1 MSKGNSM
8 KHSWLTLSLAAVTLS
23 GCGSMV
29 YGPTPAPVMNNSTYG
44 QQVPLNPNVAQ
55 NGNVFGQAVRPT
67 QQPQPPVAQARPA
80 NTVQQPVRPP
90 VAQAPSPYRPPQQ
103 NAVRQG
109 GQVQGGWDTPVQPST
124 ATPPRVYDEPK
135 LPGASGSTAATA
147 PVTPATP
154 PAVEVN
160 NRPTPIRPPE
170 RTTAAAP
177 APTAATPDT
186 QPAVNTPPPVQTTR
200 RQPGPTQEPQ
210 QVAANNPRSSA
221 SGGAASGG
229 GNNNTAVSSLL
240 KQASASLGKGD
251 LDGAAAYLEN
261 AQRIEP
267 QNSKILYDI
276 ANIRYHQGRHR
287 EAESMASR
295 AVQVGSDNGIKKKA
309 WSLIS
314 KSRSELGDHQ
324 GAINAA
330 NKAND
335 L

>member
-1 MSKGNSM
+1 MKLSKGDGM
-8 KHSWLTLSLAAVTLS
+8 KLSWLTLSLAAVALS

-29 YGPTPAPVMNNSTYG
+29 YGPTPAPVINHSNYG
-44 QQVPLNPNVAQ
+44 QQVNLNPNVPQ
-55 NGNVFGQAVRPT
+55 TGNVFAPAVQQTRPPAQQQLAQ
-67 QQPQPPVAQARPA
+67 QQPRLPA
-80 NTVQQPVRPP
+80 ATPVQQP
-90 VAQAPSPYRPPQQ
+90 SPYQQ
-103 NAVRQG
+103 TTQQR
-109 GQVQGGWDTPVQPST
+109 GWDTPAQPVT
-124 ATPPRVYDEPK
+124 NTPARIYDEPK
-135 LPGASGSTAATA
+135 LPGNSTA
-147 PVTPATP
+147 PVTNSTTP
-154 PAVEVN
+154 PPVETT
-160 NRPTPIRPPE
+160 RPTPVRPPE
-170 RTTAAAP
+170 RTTTSTTPTP
-177 APTAATPDT
+177 ASTPTRNDT
-186 QPAVNTPPPVQTTR
+186 ASTPPPVETV
-200 RQPGPTQEPQ
+200 RQPPQAAEPTQQ
-210 QVAANNPRSSA
+210 QVASNKP
-221 SGGAASGG
+221 AASGG
-229 GNNNTAVSSLL
+229 GNTAVSTLL

-295 AVQVGSDNGIKKKA
+295 AVQVGGDNAIKKKA

>member
-1 MSKGNSM
+1 M
-8 KHSWLTLSLAAVTLS
+8 KYSWLTVSLTAMALS

-29 YGPTPAPVMNNSTYG
+29 YGPTPAPVVNQSSYG
-44 QQVPLNPNVAQ
+44 QQVHLNPNMQ
-55 NGNVFGQAVRPT
+55 QTGNAFAPAVR
-67 QQPQPPVAQARPA
+67 QQPPS
-80 NTVQQPVRPP
+80 
-90 VAQAPSPYRPPQQ
+90 VAQAPRPVPVQQQQMQQPSPYQVPPQGNPAQ
-103 NAVRQG
+103 RAAQQAQQQQGWNTPAQPTVNA
-109 GQVQGGWDTPVQPST
+109 
-124 ATPPRVYDEPK
+124 PPRVYDEPK
-135 LPGASGSTAATA
+135 LPSGVNTQTTGVANNA
-147 PVTPATP
+147 P

-160 NRPTPIRPPE
+160 NRPMPVRPPE
-170 RTTAAAP
+170 RTAGNTVANGDIQTA
-177 APTAATPDT
+177 
-186 QPAVNTPPPVQTTR
+186 QSSGNTPPPVQTTR
-200 RQPGPTQEPQ
+200 QVKTQPQEPQ
-210 QVAANNPRSSA
+210 QVASNRGASSP
-221 SGGAASGG
+221 SSGG
-229 GNNNTAVSSLL
+229 GNNTAVSSLL

-295 AVQVGSDNGIKKKA
+295 AVQVGGDSGIKKKA
-309 WSLIS
+309 WTLIS

>member
-1 MSKGNSM
+1 M
-8 KHSWLTLSLAAVTLS
+8 KYSWLTLSLAALTLS

-29 YGPTPAPVMNNSTYG
+29 YGPTPAPVNNQNHYG
-44 QQVPLNPNVAQ
+44 QQVRLNPNVPQ
-55 NGNVFGQAVRPT
+55 TGNVFAPAVR
-67 QQPQPPVAQARPA
+67 QQPPQQVAQARPA
-80 NTVQQPVRPP
+80 QPQQQHMQQASPYQQAPQGN
-90 VAQAPSPYRPPQQ
+90 VAQRPAQQ
-103 NAVRQG
+103 AQQQQG
-109 GQVQGGWDTPVQPST
+109 WNMPAQPNVN
-124 ATPPRVYDEPK
+124 TPPRVYDEPK
-135 LPGASGSTAATA
+135 LPGAVQNTASTG
-147 PVTPATP
+147 ATP

-160 NRPTPIRPPE
+160 NRPTPVRPPD
-170 RTTAAAP
+170 RNTAS
-177 APTAATPDT
+177 ATPSGSSAQTT
-186 QPAVNTPPPVQTTR
+186 QPSASTPPPVQTTR
-200 RQPGPTQEPQ
+200 SQPSQPQETQ
-210 QVAANNPRSSA
+210 QVASNRSSG
-221 SGGAASGG
+221 SSSSGG
-229 GNNNTAVSSLL
+229 GNNTAVSSLL

-295 AVQVGSDNGIKKKA
+295 AVQVGGDSGIKKKA
-309 WSLIS
+309 WTLIS

>member
-1 MSKGNSM
+1 MKMSKGNGM
-8 KHSWLTLSLAAVTLS
+8 KHSWLTLSLAAVVLG

-29 YGPTPAPVMNNSTYG
+29 YGPTPAPVVNQSSYG
-44 QQVPLNPNVAQ
+44 QVNLNP
-55 NGNVFGQAVRPT
+55 QAPQTSNAFAPVVRSPR
-67 QQPQPPVAQARPA
+67 QQAQPPVAQARPV
-80 NTVQQPVRPP
+80 NGQQQVQQ
-90 VAQAPSPYRPPQQ
+90 ASPYQQPQAQ
-103 NAVRQG
+103 QANARQ
-109 GQVQGGWDTPVQPST
+109 QGWNMPAQPSVN
-124 ATPPRVYDEPK
+124 TPPRVYDEPK
-135 LPGASGSTAATA
+135 LPGTTATA
-147 PVTPATP
+147 PVSPVNGATP
-154 PAVEVN
+154 PAVAVN
-160 NRPTPIRPPE
+160 NRPTPVRPPE
-170 RTTAAAP
+170 RTGGNTVMPAGNAP
-177 APTAATPDT
+177 AGEATASTA
-186 QPAVNTPPPVQTTR
+186 PPPVQTTR
-200 RQPGPTQEPQ
+200 QQQSQPQEQQ
-210 QVAANNPRSSA
+210 QVASSNRSGSSSSSSPA
-221 SGGAASGG
+221 SGG
-229 GNNNTAVSSLL
+229 NNSAVSSLL

-295 AVQVGSDNGIKKKA
+295 AVQVGGDSGIKKKA

>member
-1 MSKGNSM
+1 M
-8 KHSWLTLSLAAVTLS
+8 KYSWLTLSLAALTLS

-29 YGPTPAPVMNNSTYG
+29 YGPTPAPVNNQSHYG
-44 QQVPLNPNVAQ
+44 QQVRLNPNMPQ
-55 NGNVFGQAVRPT
+55 NGNVFAPAVR
-67 QQPQPPVAQARPA
+67 QQ
-80 NTVQQPVRPP
+80 
-90 VAQAPSPYRPPQQ
+90 PPQQ
-103 NAVRQG
+103 VAQG
-109 GQVQGGWDTPVQPST
+109 RPVQQQQQQQMQQASPYQQMPPQGNVAQRPAQQAQQQQGWNT
-124 ATPPRVYDEPK
+124 PAQPNVNTPPRVYDEPK
-135 LPGASGSTAATA
+135 LPGATQTVQNTASTGA
-147 PVTPATP
+147 P

-160 NRPTPIRPPE
+160 NRPTPVRPPD
-170 RTTAAAP
+170 RNTASTTPSGSSAQ
-177 APTAATPDT
+177 TT
-186 QPAVNTPPPVQTTR
+186 QPSASTPPPVQTTR
-200 RQPGPTQEPQ
+200 SQPSQPQETQ
-210 QVAANNPRSSA
+210 QVASNRSSG
-221 SGGAASGG
+221 SSSSGG
-229 GNNNTAVSSLL
+229 GNNTAVSSLL

-295 AVQVGSDNGIKKKA
+295 AVQVGGDSGIKKKA
-309 WSLIS
+309 WTLIS

>member
-1 MSKGNSM
+1 M
-8 KHSWLTLSLAAVTLS
+8 LL
-23 GCGSMV
+23 
-29 YGPTPAPVMNNSTYG
+29 
-44 QQVPLNPNVAQ
+44 
-55 NGNVFGQAVRPT
+55 
-67 QQPQPPVAQARPA
+67 
-80 NTVQQPVRPP
+80 
-90 VAQAPSPYRPPQQ
+90 
-103 NAVRQG
+103 
-109 GQVQGGWDTPVQPST
+109 
-124 ATPPRVYDEPK
+124 
-135 LPGASGSTAATA
+135 
-147 PVTPATP
+147 
-154 PAVEVN
+154 
-160 NRPTPIRPPE
+160 
-170 RTTAAAP
+170 
-177 APTAATPDT
+177 
-186 QPAVNTPPPVQTTR
+186 PPVQTTR
-200 RQPGPTQEPQ
+200 QQQSQPQEQQ
-210 QVAANNPRSSA
+210 QVASSNRSGSSSSSSPA
-221 SGGAASGG
+221 SGG
-229 GNNNTAVSSLL
+229 NNSAVSSLL

-295 AVQVGSDNGIKKKA
+295 AVQVGGDSGIKKKA

>member
-1 MSKGNSM
+1 M
-8 KHSWLTLSLAAVTLS
+8 KLSWLTLSLAAVALT

-29 YGPTPAPVMNNSTYG
+29 YGPTPAPVVSHNQYG
-44 QQVPLNPNVAQ
+44 QPVNLNPNVAQ
-55 NGNVFGQAVRPT
+55 TGNAFAPAVQ
-67 QQPQPPVAQARPA
+67 QQPPRVPVAQAAPA
-80 NTVQQPVRPP
+80 QAQRVQQPSPYQQAVQNP
-90 VAQAPSPYRPPQQ
+90 VQVQQPTPTQAQAQAQAQAQQ
-103 NAVRQG
+103 
-109 GQVQGGWDTPVQPST
+109 GWNTPAQPAA
-124 ATPPRVYDEPK
+124 ATQTRVYDEPK
-135 LPGASGSTAATA
+135 LPGTVTTQAAT
-147 PVTPATP
+147 TPP
-154 PAVEVN
+154 PAVET
-160 NRPTPIRPPE
+160 RATPVRPPE
-170 RTTAAAP
+170 RTTASTTP
-177 APTAATPDT
+177 AATTPSTPST
-186 QPAVNTPPPVQTTR
+186 QASTPPPVETR
-200 RQPGPTQEPQ
+200 QQPQAAEP
-210 QVAANNPRSSA
+210 ARETARSNTGSSSA
-221 SGGAASGG
+221 TPARSGG
-229 GNNNTAVSSLL
+229 NDTAVSSLL

-295 AVQVGSDNGIKKKA
+295 AVQVGGDNSIKKKA

-330 NKAND
+330 NRAND